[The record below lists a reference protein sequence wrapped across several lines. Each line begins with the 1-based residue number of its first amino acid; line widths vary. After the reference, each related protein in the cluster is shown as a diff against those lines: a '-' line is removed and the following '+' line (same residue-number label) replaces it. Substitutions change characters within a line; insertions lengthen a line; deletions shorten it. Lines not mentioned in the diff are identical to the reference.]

1 MSWLRS
7 NLVWRIDRLSS
18 PISNNLARKIESAV
32 EHSRPVARRVGR
44 SSQSEGGSEPPSC
57 SKRRRSVS
65 LQAQRILQ
73 TAACRAV
80 RPPDG
85 QITELPVQPLPQKYS
100 DFPKTQIS
108 FITIAVPLLRGALR
122 NVTKR
127 GAGCGGRKR
136 RWRRERL

>member
-85 QITELPVQPLPQKYS
+85 QITELPVQPLSQKYS
-100 DFPKTQIS
+100 GFPKTQIS
-108 FITIAVPLLRGALR
+108 FITLAVPLLRGALR

>member
-85 QITELPVQPLPQKYS
+85 QITELPVQPLSQKYS

-108 FITIAVPLLRGALR
+108 FITLAVPLLRGALR